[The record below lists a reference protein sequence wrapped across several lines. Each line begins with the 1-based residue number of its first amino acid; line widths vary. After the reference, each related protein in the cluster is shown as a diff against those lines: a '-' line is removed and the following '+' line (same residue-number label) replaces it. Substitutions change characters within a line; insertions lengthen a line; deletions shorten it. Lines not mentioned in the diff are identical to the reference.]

1 MRKRL
6 THPRQLLVAIARRT
20 IRANV
25 RLQRAWA
32 RHVGD
37 GETAD
42 RCTAWLN
49 SDGLY
54 PMDEL

>member
-6 THPRQLLVAIARRT
+6 TPPRRLLVAIARRT

-25 RLQRAWA
+25 RMQRAWA
-32 RHVGD
+32 RHLGD
-37 GETAD
+37 DAAAD
-42 RCTAWLN
+42 RCTAWLE

-54 PMDEL
+54 PLDEL